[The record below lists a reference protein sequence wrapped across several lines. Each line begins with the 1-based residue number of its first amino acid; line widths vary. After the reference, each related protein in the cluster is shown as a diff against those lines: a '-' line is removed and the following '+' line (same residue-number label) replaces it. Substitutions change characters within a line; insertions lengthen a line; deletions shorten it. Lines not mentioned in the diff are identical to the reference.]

1 MNEET
6 AHSRE
11 PARADETTGAD
22 TAQAERAAGL
32 QAEQDSAAAM
42 NADVPQP
49 SAAEPTD
56 EDKTA

>member
-6 AHSRE
+6 AHGRKSAAAGE
-11 PARADETTGAD
+11 LKGAD
-22 TAQAERAAGL
+22 TAQAEREADL

-49 SAAEPTD
+49 TDDEPPAD
-56 EDKTA
+56 GQAG